1 MMMRSLVIA
10 VVLAFT
16 ATFATI
22 QAVGT
27 FNAASQRTTVTDSVS
42 TASGATPGGGI
53 CLACVWTG

>member
-27 FNAASQRTTVTDSVS
+27 FNAASQRTTVTDSV